1 MYLFL
6 VNHIFYKIRGNYL
19 PSRVLFFTQIIITKA
34 YERPGLRKRKYFVLK
49 EGKDKNLVK

>member
-34 YERPGLRKRKYFVLK
+34 YERPCLRKRKYFVLK
-49 EGKDKNLVK
+49 EGKDKNTW